1 MCPSPVAPASGELS
15 TRRRSWA
22 AKSARFLDWHGAGI
36 HRGRSRDV
44 ERLVSV
50 LLGVSKHETIRT
62 SRPFS
67 AQFVMVGSLVV
78 LSCSFTLNSAGR
90 FLGTLLLRG
99 SWLVLEDGWCV
110 VHFYTL
116 IVFVLLQSNFAR
128 DAAREV
134 GTRLSKTA
142 QSPTNSVKVI
152 PMY

>member
-1 MCPSPVAPASGELS
+1 M
-15 TRRRSWA
+15 
-22 AKSARFLDWHGAGI
+22 
-36 HRGRSRDV
+36 

-99 SWLVLEDGWCV
+99 S
-110 VHFYTL
+110 
-116 IVFVLLQSNFAR
+116 
-128 DAAREV
+128 
-134 GTRLSKTA
+134 
-142 QSPTNSVKVI
+142 
-152 PMY
+152 